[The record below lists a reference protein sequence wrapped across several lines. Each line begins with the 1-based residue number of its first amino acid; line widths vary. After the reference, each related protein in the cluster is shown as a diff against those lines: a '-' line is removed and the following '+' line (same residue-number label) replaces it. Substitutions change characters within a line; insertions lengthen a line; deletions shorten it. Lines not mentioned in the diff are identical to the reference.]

1 MTYAVVTDPICARHD
16 FPGHP
21 ESQRRLDLALS
32 GVPKNV
38 RRLGPAELPRSVIE
52 RSHDPG
58 YLAWLERICLS
69 ARPVTY
75 IDSDTYLTSS
85 SFDVASAAAGSA
97 CTAVNLTLEGEHA
110 FSLMRPPGHH
120 AERSRA
126 MGFCLINNA
135 AVAAAWALRSVDRV
149 AIVDWDVHH
158 GNGTQHIFYGTDRVL
173 YCSVH
178 QWNAFPYSGSPDER
192 GVDAGIGYTINA
204 PLSSG
209 STIADYALVLSEIF
223 APAIEEFSPEACI
236 VSAGQD
242 ILADDPLGSMAIRP
256 EDCALLTS
264 IVREAAGVP
273 LALVLEGGYGPSHGE
288 AIAAIFRGL
297 AGETDGSVHG
307 KPRQSTKD
315 LVTVL
320 GCGDHDAE

>member
-1 MTYAVVTDPICARHD
+1 VITDPICARHD

-21 ESQRRLDLALS
+21 ESQGRLELALT
-32 GVPKNV
+32 GVPKNA
-38 RRLGPAELPRSVIE
+38 RRLAPADVPRSVLE
-52 RSHDPG
+52 RVHDPG
-58 YLAWLERICLS
+58 YLAWLEQICLS

-85 SFDVASAAAGSA
+85 SFDVAAAAASGA
-97 CTAVNLTLEGEHA
+97 CTAVDCTLEGVHA
-110 FSLMRPPGHH
+110 FSMMRPPGHH
-120 AERSRA
+120 AERTRA

-135 AVAAAWALRSVDRV
+135 AVAAAWALRSVERV

-178 QWNAFPYSGSPDER
+178 QWGVFPYSGGPDER
-192 GVDAGIGYTINA
+192 GVDAGRGYTINA

-209 STIADYALVLSEIF
+209 STIADYALVFSTIF
-223 APAIEEFSPEACI
+223 APAIEEFGPEVCI

-242 ILADDPLGSMAIRP
+242 ILADDPLGSMAVRP
-256 EDCALLTS
+256 EDCAQLTS

-297 AGETDGSVHG
+297 AGETEGRVPG
-307 KPRQSTKD
+307 EPGQSTRD
-315 LVTVL
+315 LVAL
-320 GCGDHDAE
+320 LNGGGLDAG